1 MVDDW
6 LKGVL
11 AGAGAVLVA
20 SAWTMRQTAKTVRSE
35 AEGSLY
41 ELFPRENAE
50 VGASAESNTDAPCP
64 KCDESDLVIQYY
76 EGKGCFVWQ
85 GIQGIEKSRR

>member
-1 MVDDW
+1 MMDDW

-20 SAWTMRQTAKTVRSE
+20 SAWTMRQTAKTVRTTSE
-35 AEGSLY
+35 AEGSIY

-50 VGASAESNTDAPCP
+50 VGGVD
-64 KCDESDLVIQYY
+64 
-76 EGKGCFVWQ
+76 F
-85 GIQGIEKSRR
+85 